1 MRKIALWIFAMIAAL
16 TGPALAGTRVIE
28 HEQIETCGP
37 FSVDGSQVFESA
49 WVSGNCRDRKVSLR
63 VTDFTLELMCSVQT
77 LTCVEKA
84 KMTPAQLAHY
94 ESLKSTKPIDTP
106 KVCVQRNGT
115 WQREMI
121 TSYAAMCSIP
131 HNAARSYD
139 FVMRKGC
146 VVLGA
151 LVLGCTDLTD
161 EQIVRARGSE
171 IAKK

>member
-1 MRKIALWIFAMIAAL
+1 MRKTTLFMAAFALW
-16 TGPALAGTRVIE
+16 TVPALAGPRVVEYQPID
-28 HEQIETCGP
+28 TCGP

-77 LTCVEKA
+77 LTCVAKA

-94 ESLKSTKPIDTP
+94 ESLKSTRPIDSP

-121 TSYAAMCSIP
+121 TSQAALCSIP
-131 HNAARSYD
+131 HNAARAYD

-146 VVLGA
+146 IVLGT

-161 EQIVRARGSE
+161 EQVANAQGNRVAN
-171 IAKK
+171 K